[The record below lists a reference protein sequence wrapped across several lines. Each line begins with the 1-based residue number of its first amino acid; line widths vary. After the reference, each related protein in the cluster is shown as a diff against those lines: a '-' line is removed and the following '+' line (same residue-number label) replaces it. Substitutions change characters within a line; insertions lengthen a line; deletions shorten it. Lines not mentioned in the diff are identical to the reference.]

1 MNMNSNG
8 MDWTRNTNTNASSRY
23 PFLQDEYDDDDRDQD
38 EQEDEPWTV
47 PDRAAMQKR
56 WAFRESILR
65 DTVDHRRIH
74 AHGGNGDTGRNIL
87 YILRDRERHGPD
99 GLTLRHARQ
108 VKRYEQKGD
117 RSPSTVFESPIST
130 TQTLETTNHN
140 PPVGLRLPKSQSR
153 DHDHDDSKER
163 LPRRVSYPLKIVHEI
178 RTFGEYFSAT
188 KYHSSFLHHL
198 GGDDELDEN
207 GNRPASSNAVST
219 ISVAF
224 SPDAQTMAS
233 THGDHS
239 VKITSCTTGRL
250 LQALEGH
257 PRTPWTVK
265 YHPKDPRIVASGCLG
280 HQVRIWNW
288 EEKTCL
294 QMVRLEFA
302 IISLSFHPTG
312 KLLAVANG
320 TRLHFWGIDDPD
332 EAPARSNNRASL
344 LTEMDQR
351 HMLRCVHFP
360 PDGKSII
367 IGGVNPTTE
376 DPRRRTR
383 GGIGGGGGMSFYLR
397 MWDFDPETAL
407 QPYSDSVTVGSF
419 MTRRAI
425 SNVSECNMCCVCV
438 LVCWMGWCIG
448 CWMGWCIGC
457 VCIILHHEGCCRL
470 TMLFCFLFFTAANF
484 CAPCTLVQ
492 RWRF

>member
-1 MNMNSNG
+1 
-8 MDWTRNTNTNASSRY
+8 MDWARSRN
-23 PFLQDEYDDDDRDQD
+23 PFGLQHHDDDDRDRVQED
-38 EQEDEPWTV
+38 EEDEPWPV
-47 PDRAAMQKR
+47 PDRATMEKR
-56 WAFRESILR
+56 WAFRESILQ
-65 DTVDHRRIH
+65 DTADHRRIH
-74 AHGGNGDTGRNIL
+74 PHGGSGDTGRNIL
-87 YILRDRERHGPD
+87 FCLQDRERKGPN
-99 GLTLRHARQ
+99 GLTLRHTRH
-108 VKRYEQKGD
+108 VKRYETKGD

-130 TQTLETTNHN
+130 TQTLETTNH
-140 PPVGLRLPKSQSR
+140 PPITKLSR
-153 DHDHDDSKER
+153 DMDHNDSAER
-163 LPRRVSYPLKIVHEI
+163 VPQRVSYPLKIVHEI
-178 RTFGEYFSAT
+178 RTFGEYFSAI

-224 SPDAQTMAS
+224 SSDAQTMAS
-233 THGDHS
+233 THGDHT

-250 LQALEGH
+250 LQSLDGH

-265 YHPKDPRIVASGCLG
+265 YHPSDPRIVASGCLG
-280 HQVRIWNW
+280 HQVRVWNW

-294 QMVRLEFA
+294 QMIRLEFA

-312 KLLAVANG
+312 RLLAVANG
-320 TRLHFWGIDDPD
+320 TRLHFWGIDDPN
-332 EAPARSNNRASL
+332 EAPVRANNRATL

-360 PDGKSII
+360 PDGKTII

-397 MWDFDPETAL
+397 LWDFDPETAL
-407 QPYSDSVTVGSF
+407 QPYSDAVAVGSY

-425 SNVSECNMCCVCV
+425 SNVSECCECVLYSLVACV
-438 LVCWMGWCIG
+438 LVSLD
-448 CWMGWCIGC
+448 C
-457 VCIILHHEGCCRL
+457 VCSMKHTVSSHNA
-470 TMLFCFLFFTAANF
+470 FPF
-484 CAPCTLVQ
+484 
-492 RWRF
+492 

>member
-1 MNMNSNG
+1 MDTNS
-8 MDWTRNTNTNASSRY
+8 MDWTTGDPFASASDRVEEEQEFE
-23 PFLQDEYDDDDRDQD
+23 PWPIPDRD
-38 EQEDEPWTV
+38 T
-47 PDRAAMQKR
+47 MQKR
-56 WAFRESILR
+56 WAFRESILQ
-65 DTVDHRRIH
+65 DTKDHRRIH
-74 AHGGNGDTGRNIL
+74 PHEGNRNTARNIL
-87 YILRDRERHGPD
+87 FVLKDREIRGPNA
-99 GLTLRHARQ
+99 LTLKHRRPG
-108 VKRYEQKGD
+108 KRYESKGD
-117 RSPSTVFESPIST
+117 RSPVCDSPIST
-130 TQTLETTNHN
+130 TQKLDLSN
-140 PPVGLRLPKSQSR
+140 PAVPKAR
-153 DHDHDDSKER
+153 DDDDDDQDDEMQNA
-163 LPRRVSYPLKIVHEI
+163 LHRVSYPLKVVHEI

-188 KYHSSFLHHL
+188 KYHSSFLRHL
-198 GGDDELDEN
+198 GGDDELDGD
-207 GNRPASSNAVST
+207 GNRPSSSSAVST

-233 THGDHS
+233 THGDHT

-250 LQALEGH
+250 LQSLDGH

-265 YHPKDPRIVASGCLG
+265 YHPKDPQIVASGCLG

-294 QMVRLEFA
+294 QMIRLEFA

-332 EAPARSNNRASL
+332 ESPARTNNRATL

-360 PDGKSII
+360 PGGKTII

-397 MWDFDPETAL
+397 LWDFDAETAI
-407 QPYSDSVTVGSF
+407 QSNTEAGAVGSF
-419 MTRRAI
+419 MARRAI
-425 SNVSECNMCCVCV
+425 SNVS
-438 LVCWMGWCIG
+438 
-448 CWMGWCIGC
+448 
-457 VCIILHHEGCCRL
+457 
-470 TMLFCFLFFTAANF
+470 
-484 CAPCTLVQ
+484 
-492 RWRF
+492 